1 MYDDRR
7 EYYDFM
13 VKNEN
18 FFSTETLGAT
28 DPVDGISLN
37 LDQDWDQI
45 YNEYVENK
53 IVVIDNFFNPDCAI
67 RLRNF
72 MLYFNNRQDIYYD
85 YAAVNFSLKL
95 DKRYIWFRLLTNII
109 NETKNNLKCL
119 QDKNFERAWAFIY
132 DNIANGVGVHAD
144 PAATNINCWV
154 TPEECLDL
162 TTGNNGLDI
171 WKIYPPADWE
181 HTDYNGNAVK
191 SLKFIEE
198 NSASR
203 LSFEYRFN
211 RAIMFD
217 SKFFHKT
224 QPVVAKPGYEHRRIN
239 YTFLYT

>member
-1 MYDDRR
+1 MYNDKE

-13 VKNEN
+13 VKHNH
-18 FFSTETLGAT
+18 FFCTE
-28 DPVDGISLN
+28 PLN
-37 LDQDWDQI
+37 DLNPINVTALNIDQDWDQI
-45 YNEYVENK
+45 YQEYTENK
-53 IVVIDNFFNPDCAI
+53 IVVIDNFFDLTCAL

-72 MLYFNNRQDIYYD
+72 MLYLNNRQDIYND
-85 YAAVNFSLKL
+85 YAAVNFSMALSQ
-95 DKRYIWFRLLTNII
+95 RYIWFSLLTNIV
-109 NETKNNLKCL
+109 NESKNNLKCL
-119 QDKNFERAWAFIY
+119 HNKTFQRAWAFIY
-132 DNIANGVGVHAD
+132 DNISNGVNIHAD
-144 PAATNINCWV
+144 PAAVNINCWV

-162 TTGNNGLDI
+162 ETGNNGLDI
-171 WKIYPPADWE
+171 WKIYPPEDWE
-181 HTDYNGNAVK
+181 HQDYNGNAVK

-224 QPVVAKPGYEHRRIN
+224 QPVVAKPGYENRRIN